1 MIADVAVSIA
11 LVSAF
16 LALIYFLCGGK
27 GSFRAAYAIVVR
39 GFQTFLSYK
48 MQIITQIFN
57 LLLMIALIYIVGS
70 PLVSM
75 LFPALSGIETDYNI
89 VFYFLIATV
98 ALPMVWSGYNVAS
111 QRIRQEQYTGTFE
124 IMIASKNGVTILP
137 FAYLITG
144 LIPTL
149 LDSLVS
155 LLMFSYFFPELNISL
170 SLPSLI
176 SFFAVVTVSI
186 LMMWGIGLFFGG
198 LVTVYRQIG
207 PIPQMLRT
215 IMIFF
220 GGVYFPVDVLPEYI
234 QPLSKILPLT
244 YVFDAVRHFLSG
256 NATITEIFPLVA
268 VICVFALICI
278 LGGVAVYR
286 WIVKRARL
294 YGTVYGY

>member
-1 MIADVAVSIA
+1 MILDLVISIA
-11 LVSAF
+11 IVALFLSLVYA
-16 LALIYFLCGGK
+16 LCGGK
-27 GSFRAAYAIVVR
+27 GSFRAAYAIIVR

-48 MQIITQIFN
+48 FQIITQILN
-57 LLLMIALIYIVGS
+57 LLLMIFLIYVAGR
-70 PLVSM
+70 PLVSV
-75 LFPALSGIETDYNI
+75 LYPSLSAVETDYNI

-155 LLMFSYFFPELNISL
+155 LLMFSYFFPELGISL
-170 SLPSLI
+170 SFPSLI

-198 LVTVYRQIG
+198 LVTIYRQIG

-220 GGVYFPVDVLPEYI
+220 AGVYFPVDVLPEYI

-256 NATITEIFPLVA
+256 DATITEIPYPVA
-268 VICVFALICI
+268 IVCAFALVCI
-278 LGGVAVYR
+278 LSGVIIYR
-286 WIVKRARL
+286 HIVKRARL

>member
-1 MIADVAVSIA
+1 MIADVVASIA
-11 LVSAF
+11 LVFAF

-48 MQIITQIFN
+48 MQIVTQIFN
-57 LLLMIALIYIVGS
+57 LLLMIALIYIAGV

-75 LFPALSGIETDYNI
+75 LFPALGSVDTDYNI

-111 QRIRQEQYTGTFE
+111 ERIRSEQYTGTFE

-137 FAYLITG
+137 FAYLITS
-144 LIPTL
+144 LVPTL
-149 LDSLVS
+149 IDSLVS
-155 LLMFSYFFPELNISL
+155 LLMFSYFFPELEISL
-170 SLPSLI
+170 SIPSLM
-176 SFFAVVTVSI
+176 SFFAVITVSI

-220 GGVYFPVDVLPEYI
+220 GGIYFPAGMLPEYI
-234 QPLSKILPLT
+234 RPLSRILPLT
-244 YVFDAVRHFLSG
+244 YVFEAVRHFLSG
-256 NATITEIFPLVA
+256 NATITEILPLVT
-268 VICVFALICI
+268 VICAFALVCI
-278 LGGVAVYR
+278 LGGIFIYR